1 MIVSLFS
8 MFLSVLARPFP
19 LDKMLISVG
28 IKLLIYMDKLGD
40 EFEVNLGDIIIL
52 KLFNYLSTSY
62 Q

>member
-1 MIVSLFS
+1 